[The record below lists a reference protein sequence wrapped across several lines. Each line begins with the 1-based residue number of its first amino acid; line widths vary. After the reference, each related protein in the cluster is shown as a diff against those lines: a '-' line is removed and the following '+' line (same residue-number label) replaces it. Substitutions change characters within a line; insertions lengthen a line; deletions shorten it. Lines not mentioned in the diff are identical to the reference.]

1 MVCFPLKIPTT
12 ASAAASLLSSDTQNG
27 HRRSQLAQRAMKSD
41 MSDENGYEDGSAED
55 YSLQEVAEDELY
67 ADGDN
72 DDGDYQY
79 DEGEDD
85 EESAPS
91 AKRTSRAARQRVVYD
106 YGEPEEEYEEE
117 LDEEL
122 DEEEMAADE
131 VVSPRKK
138 KVSAI
143 TFAEDDEDDDDD
155 EDDEDDEEAA
165 VVARARANSR
175 NKMVLDL
182 MDENNVRKRGTDH
195 LTEEELQLRRAE
207 NARKRRNLSEK
218 KLEEEK
224 QDTINKLLKRRAGK
238 SRSNLQASEKEASVE
253 EADYSKPRRPYH
265 AIGMLRVLRTVSED
279 RFAIAPRQVEDGVA
293 QHSPTAS
300 ES

>member
-1 MVCFPLKIPTT
+1 MVCSPSKIPTK
-12 ASAAASLLSSDTQNG
+12 ASVAASLLPTDTYNG
-27 HRRSQLAQRAMKSD
+27 HRRSQLAQLAMKSD

-55 YSLQEVAEDELY
+55 YSLQEVAEDDLY
-67 ADGDN
+67 AEGDN

-91 AKRTSRAARQRVVYD
+91 AKRTSRSARQRVVYD
-106 YGEPEEEYEEE
+106 YGEAEEEY
-117 LDEEL
+117 EEL
-122 DEEEMAADE
+122 DEEEVATDE

-138 KVSAI
+138 VSAI
-143 TFAEDDEDDDDD
+143 TFADDEDDDD
-155 EDDEDDEEAA
+155 EEDDEEAA

-238 SRSNLQASEKEASVE
+238 SRSNLQASEKEASVD
-253 EADYSKPRRPYH
+253 EAAYSKPRRPYH
-265 AIGMLRVLRTVSED
+265 AIGMLRVLRTASDD
-279 RFAIAPRQVEDGVA
+279 RFAIAPRPVDDSAA
-293 QHSPTAS
+293 QRSPTAS
-300 ES
+300 EG